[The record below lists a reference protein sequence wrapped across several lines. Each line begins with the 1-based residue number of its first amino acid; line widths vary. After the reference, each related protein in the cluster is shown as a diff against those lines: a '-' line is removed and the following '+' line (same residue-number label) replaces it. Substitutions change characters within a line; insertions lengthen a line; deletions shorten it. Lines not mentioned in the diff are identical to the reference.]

1 MGMRLQDAINF
12 ALDPANSQPPISPF
26 GLDTAIEVT
35 MHDETDTVLVGGAVT
50 TATFLADVPLRNWG
64 TGTISPPGSVVS
76 RWFNRQI
83 PGFSTRG
90 QGGLMMNVA
99 AASAVP
105 FATPTPIDVSVRRD
119 PGVQALRFLGLG
131 PSVQIEIEKLTT
143 LGGGGTATTGI
154 TLQATEDGA
163 LLRAV
168 GPSLR
173 DPATLASYTV
183 TLMVWRR
190 IG

>member
-1 MGMRLQDAINF
+1 
-12 ALDPANSQPPISPF
+12 
-26 GLDTAIEVT
+26 
-35 MHDETDTVLVGGAVT
+35 
-50 TATFLADVPLRNWG
+50 
-64 TGTISPPGSVVS
+64 
-76 RWFNRQI
+76 
-83 PGFSTRG
+83 
-90 QGGLMMNVA
+90 MMNVV

-105 FATPTPIDVSVRRD
+105 LATPTPVDVSVRRD
-119 PGVQALRFLGLG
+119 PGVAILKFLGLG
-131 PSVQIEIEKLTT
+131 PSVQIEIEKLTA
-143 LGGGGTATTGI
+143 LGGTATTGV
-154 TLQATEDGA
+154 TLQAVEDGA

>member
-12 ALDPANSQPPISPF
+12 ALDPANQPPTAPF
-26 GLDTAIEVT
+26 GIDILFTVT
-35 MHDETDTVLVGGAVT
+35 MHDETDTVLVGGSSDLFR
-50 TATFLADVPLRNWG
+50 ATFLTDVPLRNWG
-64 TGTISPPGSVVS
+64 TGTISPGGSRRGQV
-76 RWFNRQI
+76 FNRQI

-105 FATPTPIDVSVRRD
+105 LATPTPIDLSVRRD
-119 PGVQALRFLGLG
+119 PGRFFWG
-131 PSVQIEIEKLTT
+131 PSVQIEIEKLTA
-143 LGGGGTATTGI
+143 LGTGGTVTTGI

-173 DPATLASYTV
+173 DPTTLASYTV
-183 TLMVWRR
+183 TVLVFRR
-190 IG
+190 AG

>member
-1 MGMRLQDAINF
+1 MGMVLQDAINF
-12 ALDPANSQPPISPF
+12 ALDPANSQPY
-26 GLDTAIEVT
+26 GLDTTIEVT
-35 MHDETDTVLVGGAVT
+35 MHDETDTVLVGGDIT
-50 TATFLADVPLRNWG
+50 RATFRADVPLRNWG
-64 TGTISPPGSVVS
+64 TGTIGAGGSGVS
-76 RWFNRQI
+76 KWFNRQI

-90 QGGLMMNVA
+90 QGGLMMNVV

-105 FATPTPIDVSVRRD
+105 LATPTPVDVSVRRD
-119 PGVQALRFLGLG
+119 PGVAILKFLGLG
-131 PSVQIEIEKLTT
+131 PSVQIEIEKLTA
-143 LGGGGTATTGI
+143 LGGTATTGV
-154 TLQATEDGA
+154 TLQAVEDGA

>member
-1 MGMRLQDAINF
+1 MGMRLQDAIDF
-12 ALDPANSQPPISPF
+12 ALDPANSQSQF
-26 GLDTAIEVT
+26 GLDAVIEVT
-35 MHDETDTVLVGGAVT
+35 MHDETDTVLAGGPPT
-50 TATFLADVPLRNWG
+50 LQTLTFRSDVPLRNWG
-64 TGTISPPGSVVS
+64 TATISLPAGSVVS
-76 RWFNRQI
+76 KWFNRQI

-90 QGGLMMNVA
+90 QGGLMMNVV
-99 AASAVP
+99 AASTVP
-105 FATPTPIDVSVRRD
+105 LATATPVDVSVRRD
-119 PGVQALRFLGLG
+119 PGVAILRFLGLG
-131 PSVQIEIEKLTT
+131 PSVQIEIEKLTA
-143 LGGGGTATTGI
+143 LGPGGTVTTGV

-183 TLMVWRR
+183 TVFVMRR

>member
-1 MGMRLQDAINF
+1 MGMRLQDAIDF
-12 ALDPANSQPPISPF
+12 ALNPANGQAF
-26 GLDTAIEVT
+26 GLDTYVVVT
-35 MHDETDTVLVGGAVT
+35 MHDDTDTVLVGSVSASSIL
-50 TATFLADVPLRNWG
+50 TFRPDIPLRNWG
-64 TGTISPPGSVVS
+64 TGTIGQPGSVVG

-90 QGGLMMNVA
+90 QGNPVMGLTMNVVV
-99 AASAVP
+99 ASAVP
-105 FATPTPIDVSVRRD
+105 LATSTPIDVSVRRD
-119 PGVQALRFLGLG
+119 PGFQFLRFLGLG
-131 PSVQIEIEKLTT
+131 PSVQVEIDKLTA
-143 LGGGGTATTGI
+143 LGGTATNGV

-173 DPATLASYTV
+173 DPTTIASYTV
-183 TLMVWRR
+183 TLRVWNR

>member
-1 MGMRLQDAINF
+1 MGMRLQDAINY
-12 ALDPANSQPPISPF
+12 ALDPANSEPY
-26 GLDTAIEVT
+26 GLDTAVEVT

-50 TATFLADVPLRNWG
+50 TAVFLADVPLRNWG
-64 TGTISPPGSVVS
+64 TGTISTPGSVVG

-90 QGGLMMNVA
+90 QGGLMLKVA

-105 FATPTPIDVSVRRD
+105 LATPTAIDISVRRD
-119 PGVQALRFLGLG
+119 PGVQILRFLGLG
-131 PSVQIEIEKLTT
+131 PSVQIEIEKLTA
-143 LGGGGTATTGI
+143 LGPGGTATTGI
-154 TLQATEDGA
+154 TLDATEDGA

-173 DPATLASYTV
+173 DPANRASYTV